1 MSVSLKKNVANIQ
14 LPLIF
19 NGKTLENVT
28 SHKHLGIEL
37 NCTLSWKE
45 HIASISSAANKKVG
59 ILACLKHIL
68 DRKTLTT
75 MYMSF
80 IRPSL
85 EYGNV
90 IWCNC
95 NSAENDILESI
106 QKRALRIIT
115 GAIIRT
121 PTNCIYEEA
130 GIETLKVRRE
140 RNVLIYF
147 HKIVNGLVPNYLNE
161 LKPLSTRRERY
172 GLRRQL
178 NFLAPRC
185 RISKYQKSFLPLAVS
200 LWNNLDDSI
209 KCITDSLA
217 FKTVL
222 CPKLI
227 DNPLN
232 LIGNRVDQIIMAK
245 LRLNCSSLKSHLFNL
260 NIIDSQTCACGYNKE
275 NSIHFFLICPLYNGP
290 RVTLHDNVVGIAAF
304 TPKTLLYGSK
314 ELSFESNS
322 KIIKATLTFIHQT
335 KRFED

>member
-1 MSVSLKKNVANIQ
+1 M
-14 LPLIF
+14 
-19 NGKTLENVT
+19 LENVN

-37 NCTLSWKE
+37 NSTLTWKE
-45 HIASISSAANKKVG
+45 HITTICSAANKKVG
-59 ILACLKHIL
+59 VLACLKHLL
-68 DRKTLTT
+68 DRKSLTT
-75 MYMSF
+75 MYTSF

-95 NSAENDILESI
+95 SSAENDILESV

-130 GIETLKVRRE
+130 GIDTLKVRRE

-147 HKIVNGLVPNYLNE
+147 HKIVNGLVPNYLSE
-161 LKPLSTRRERY
+161 IKPLQTNCERY
-172 GLRRQL
+172 DLRRQL
-178 NFLAPRC
+178 NFIAPRC

-200 LWNNLDDSI
+200 LWNKLDDSI
-209 KCITDSLA
+209 KCITDCLA
-217 FKTVL
+217 FKNAL
-222 CPKLI
+222 SPKLI

-232 LIGNRVDQIIMAK
+232 LIGNRTDQIIMAK
-245 LRLNCSSLKSHLFNL
+245 LRLNCSNLKSHLFYL
-260 NIIDSQTCACGYNKE
+260 NIIDSQACACGYNKE

-290 RVTLHDNVVGIAAF
+290 RVTLHNTVVGIAAF

-314 ELSFESNS
+314 ELSFESNT
-322 KIIKATLTFIHQT
+322 KIIKAVLTFIHQT